1 MTRALRL
8 TGLLVMG
15 LLAVGIGL
23 LSLRYVLPHVP
34 MGAPNVLANLFARPT
49 LAIHAGA
56 ASIALIIGPF
66 QFIRTRAGRRPGWH
80 RITGP
85 LYVAACLIAAPA
97 GFVLAI
103 GSSAGP
109 VAAVG
114 FALLSVIWFYVNAR
128 GLNAV
133 LRGRYAEHGRWMIR
147 SYALTFAAVTLRIY
161 LPIGGMAFGDFM
173 TFYRID
179 AWLSWIPNLLI
190 VEAWLRMRRPRLTT
204 TAPA

>member
-8 TGLLVMG
+8 TGLSIMG

-56 ASIALIIGPF
+56 AAIALIIGPF
-66 QFIRTRAGRRPGWH
+66 QFIRTRSGRRPAWH
-80 RITGP
+80 RVSGP
-85 LYVAACLIAAPA
+85 VYVAACLIAAPA
-97 GFVLAI
+97 GLVLAV

-109 VAAVG
+109 IAGVG
-114 FALLSVIWFYVNAR
+114 FALLAVIWFYINLR

-161 LPIGGMAFGDFM
+161 LPIGAMAFGDFM

-179 AWLSWIPNLLI
+179 AWLSWVPNLVL
-190 VEAWLRMRRPRLTT
+190 VEAWLRTRRPRLTT
-204 TAPA
+204 SAPA

>member
-8 TGLLVMG
+8 TAFAVMG
-15 LLAVGIGL
+15 LLAVGVGL
-23 LSLRYVLPHVP
+23 VSLRYVIPHAP
-34 MGAPNVLANLFARPT
+34 MGAPNVLANLFVRPA

-56 ASIALIIGPF
+56 AAVALIIGPF
-66 QFIRTRAGRRPGWH
+66 QFIRSRSGRRPGWH
-80 RITGP
+80 RVTGP
-85 LYVAACLIAAPA
+85 VYVAACLIAAPA
-97 GFVLAI
+97 GLVLAV

-109 VAAVG
+109 VAATG
-114 FALLSVIWFYVNAR
+114 FGLLAVIWFYVNVR

-133 LRGRYAEHGRWMIR
+133 LKGRYAEHGRWMIR

-161 LPIGGMAFGDFM
+161 LPLGGMALGDFM

-179 AWLSWIPNLLI
+179 AWVSWVPNLLL
-190 VEAWLRMRRPRLTT
+190 VEAWLRMRRASLTT